1 MDSFS
6 SAHADGGS
14 ASSRIASLREQPH
27 VLFAAAAILGTLAL
41 LLLLFR
47 CSLASRD
54 TTTRR
59 KNGARASALP
69 SFDVEGSS
77 APGGGKTLHPSVAQ
91 AAATADVAAVRE
103 WLSDESC
110 NIDAQ
115 LAADGTT
122 ALHAAAGAGHAT
134 IVRLLVEHGADALVV
149 DASLATPLHLVA
161 QAGHGLCVKALL
173 DAGADPEGR
182 DSAGAT
188 PLALAEAARHMGTA
202 RMMRLHLERR
212 MNDAANGGGVLR
224 RQK

>member
-1 MDSFS
+1 M
-6 SAHADGGS
+6 
-14 ASSRIASLREQPH
+14 
-27 VLFAAAAILGTLAL
+27 
-41 LLLLFR
+41 
-47 CSLASRD
+47 
-54 TTTRR
+54 
-59 KNGARASALP
+59 
-69 SFDVEGSS
+69 
-77 APGGGKTLHPSVAQ
+77 
-91 AAATADVAAVRE
+91 RE

-122 ALHAAAGAGHAT
+122 ALHAAAGAGHAN